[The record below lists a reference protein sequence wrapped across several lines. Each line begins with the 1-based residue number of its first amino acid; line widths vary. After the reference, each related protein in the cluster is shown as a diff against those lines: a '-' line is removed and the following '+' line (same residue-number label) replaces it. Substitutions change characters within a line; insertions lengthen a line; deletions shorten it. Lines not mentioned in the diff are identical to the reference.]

1 MLVLRYYF
9 YSAFL
14 IVVLVFHIDYIFVHC
29 GHPARTPPVSPELDV
44 FAFLGGDGVDP
55 LLFLAVVLLDVTV
68 PFEELKKS
76 AGTRSLTKPK
86 TTLKLAV
93 RS

>member
-1 MLVLRYYF
+1 MLTFDLEVLL
-9 YSAFL
+9 AL
-14 IVVLVFHIDYIFVHC
+14 GML
-29 GHPARTPPVSPELDV
+29 ELDV